1 VIARQP
7 QSKADY
13 ARQNAVLELTDYL
26 GQVNNAST
34 LFQFG
39 AQDAF
44 VSRSDTAVPLATPL

>member
-1 VIARQP
+1 MIARQP